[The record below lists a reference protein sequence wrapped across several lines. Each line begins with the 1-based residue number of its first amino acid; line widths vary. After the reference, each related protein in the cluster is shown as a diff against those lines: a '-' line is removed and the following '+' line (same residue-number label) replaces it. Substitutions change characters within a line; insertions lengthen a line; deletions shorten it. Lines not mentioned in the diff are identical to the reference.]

1 MPLTALLLALAAA
14 FVHALWNLLLARAR
28 DPEAATAVAL
38 VVAVVVFAPVAPFAW
53 GLEREVWPYL
63 AVTSCLQLLYFA
75 LLITAYRKS
84 DVSVVYPVARGVA
97 PVIVLLA
104 GIAVLGY
111 GTSLAQAAGVVL
123 VGLGVLAI
131 RGFRR
136 GADAAGVVFGLA
148 IAAVIASYTL
158 VDKRGLDYATPIA
171 YLEVSMVAPALLYA
185 AWVARLRGG
194 AAALERLARNER
206 LVAMI
211 EQEFVAA
218 RAASENSGQ
227 PARRFKDFQWST
239 IDSWSRRRRVI
250 AKAEW
255 TQGEANPRFIVTSL
269 KRAEAAARYLYEDI
283 YCARGDMENRIK
295 ECQLDLYADRTSA
308 ATMHANQLRL
318 WFASMAYVL
327 ICALRRIGLAK
338 TAFANATCGTIRLK
352 LLKIGAL
359 IRISVRRVRIAM
371 ASACPAAD
379 DWARA
384 ARRLADAAKA
394 RASPA

>member
-194 AAALERLARNER
+194 AAALRSELDGSSVIAGIATFSAYALVLAALERASAASVAAVRETSVVIATLLAAAVLKEHVTPVRLTGAI
-206 LVAMI
+206 LVAGG
-211 EQEFVAA
+211 VAIL
-218 RAASENSGQ
+218 G
-227 PARRFKDFQWST
+227 
-239 IDSWSRRRRVI
+239 
-250 AKAEW
+250 
-255 TQGEANPRFIVTSL
+255 
-269 KRAEAAARYLYEDI
+269 
-283 YCARGDMENRIK
+283 
-295 ECQLDLYADRTSA
+295 
-308 ATMHANQLRL
+308 
-318 WFASMAYVL
+318 
-327 ICALRRIGLAK
+327 
-338 TAFANATCGTIRLK
+338 TAG
-352 LLKIGAL
+352 
-359 IRISVRRVRIAM
+359 
-371 ASACPAAD
+371 
-379 DWARA
+379 
-384 ARRLADAAKA
+384 
-394 RASPA
+394 